1 MEVKMACY
9 LGALAED
16 LGGAGDDA
24 VLVPCPRLVARP
36 DLAPPLQPQV
46 LPQVQ
51 DRPPDVP
58 FCVQVVDIVRRL
70 SPKGFT
76 DKEKRRSVAVAASFQ
91 HATAA
96 PNGDKSVGYSIS
108 ILYGMRSRPPRTQ
121 RT

>member
-70 SPKGFT
+70 RPRVSQTRRREGQWQWVEGGGFRM
-76 DKEKRRSVAVAASFQ
+76 RRS
-91 HATAA
+91 H
-96 PNGDKSVGYSIS
+96 
-108 ILYGMRSRPPRTQ
+108 
-121 RT
+121 